1 MHKVKVVKEAGD
13 MLRFVL
19 RDCNAMLFIRDPWSD
34 MEHFTMAL
42 IRGFYIQ
49 SFLLFSFNRKCSD
62 HLIEKYGNM
71 VFYEVERPSTCT
83 FRHALY
89 LV

>member
-34 MEHFTMAL
+34 MEYFTMAL

-49 SFLLFSFNRKCSD
+49 SLYCSV
-62 HLIEKYGNM
+62 LTENVQII
-71 VFYEVERPSTCT
+71 
-83 FRHALY
+83 
-89 LV
+89 